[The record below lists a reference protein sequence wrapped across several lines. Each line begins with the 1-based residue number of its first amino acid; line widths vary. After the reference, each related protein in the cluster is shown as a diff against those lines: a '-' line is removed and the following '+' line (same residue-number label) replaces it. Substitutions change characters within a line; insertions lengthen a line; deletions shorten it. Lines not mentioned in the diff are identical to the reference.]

1 MIAAP
6 SAPGRNRFD
15 GKIVVVTG
23 VGRAGQVGEAVAKG
37 FAQRGASVAIID
49 RDAASAETLAAA
61 MRVDG
66 FAVTAYGADLTD
78 AAATAAV
85 FEQIGSANGGRVHAL
100 ANIAGGFAMSGPVAE
115 SDPAIFQRQLS
126 INLGSAYGATR
137 ACIPL
142 LRAAGG
148 GSIVFM
154 AAAAILPGGKVGGM
168 SGYAASK
175 AGVTALMRAVAQ
187 EERKNGVRA
196 NALAPTAI
204 RTGTNLDSMG
214 DKFAYVEREAVADV
228 IAFLCSD
235 EAVNITGQ
243 VIELA

>member
-1 MIAAP
+1 MTSRLAT
-6 SAPGRNRFD
+6 SRFD

-23 VGRAGQVGEAVAKG
+23 AGRAGQVGEAVAKG
-37 FAQRGASVAIID
+37 FARRGAAVAVID
-49 RDAASAETLAAA
+49 RDGASAETLAAT
-61 MRVDG
+61 MRADG
-66 FAVTAYGADLTD
+66 LAVSAYGCDLTD
-78 AAATAAV
+78 AAAAAGA
-85 FEQIGSANGGRVHAL
+85 FQRIAAANGGHIHAL
-100 ANIAGGFAMSGPVAE
+100 ANIAGGFAMSGPVAD

-137 ACIPL
+137 ACLPF

-148 GSIVFM
+148 GAVVFM
-154 AAAAILPGGKVGGM
+154 AAAAILPGGKVSGM

-175 AGVTALMRAVAQ
+175 AGVAALMRAVAQ
-187 EERKNGVRA
+187 EERAHGVRA

-204 RTGTNLDSMG
+204 RTGTNIAAMG

-228 IAFLCSD
+228 IAFLCSG